1 MTLTSKEHYDL
12 MTNFEQQFKT
22 KPAREPKEL
31 WKHSIYCDGYINRDF
46 LKFREGY
53 ALAKAIYQNAE

>member
-12 MTNFEQQFKT
+12 MENFEQQFKT
-22 KPAREPKEL
+22 KPIRESKEF
-31 WKHSIYCDGYINRDF
+31 WKHSIYCDGQINRDF

-53 ALAKAIYQNAE
+53 SLAKSIYQNQN